1 MDTEKQNSNKRK
13 KKDKIN
19 LSSLPKD
26 KLGILLSVNMFEIKE
41 SILKLISNIENFKI
55 DENESQQSI
64 EKFKN
69 NLNSSLSST
78 LKKMKNFS
86 NNISEL
92 YDIKMT
98 DKNIANLYEVRK
110 FLSKVSTNN
119 LSDFME
125 ILIEKE

>member
-26 KLGILLSVNMFEIKE
+26 KLGILLSVNIFEIKE
-41 SILKLISNIENFKI
+41 SILKLISNVENFKI
-55 DENESQQSI
+55 DEIESQQSI
-64 EKFKN
+64 EKFKS

-98 DKNIANLYEVRK
+98 DKDIANLYEVRK

>member
-64 EKFKN
+64 EKFKS

-78 LKKMKNFS
+78 LKKN
-86 NNISEL
+86 E
-92 YDIKMT
+92 
-98 DKNIANLYEVRK
+98 K
-110 FLSKVSTNN
+110 FFK
-119 LSDFME
+119 
-125 ILIEKE
+125 

>member
-41 SILKLISNIENFKI
+41 SILKLISNVENFKI
-55 DENESQQSI
+55 DEIESQQSI
-64 EKFKN
+64 EKFKS

-98 DKNIANLYEVRK
+98 DKDIANLYEVRK